1 MLAII
6 KRLLQNSNSKIVLI
20 KMKLT
25 KFFSHRSVLLLLIC
39 GIIILG
45 GTIFYGFIY
54 LMMSPAAK
62 WFVFGVFV
70 YFFFHTIID
79 ILSTHFDNIILKK
92 ANRALDYTII
102 PILFFIKIIRPFVF
116 LIFGFLFLILV
127 GYIMPWGIL
136 KGLGSIFT
144 WDLEQETIW
153 FIVLTLGSIL
163 SVYLAKSLFS
173 LSNRIA
179 FPDSCEK
186 NDYRAVGLDLVK
198 YLLHPKNLIFV
209 MYLLYFC
216 FMSVSGIMQFQ
227 HLGFL
232 VNESVD
238 AAILKSFLVFIAF
251 SNLINKG
258 QDLEIKSKDL
268 YGRLTSL
275 IDADY

>member
-6 KRLLQNSNSKIVLI
+6 KRLLQNSNSKIGLI

-39 GIIILG
+39 GIIFLG
-45 GTIFYGFIY
+45 GIIFYGFIY

-70 YFFFHTIID
+70 YFILYTIID
-79 ILSTHFDNIILKK
+79 ILSTHFDNMILKK
-92 ANRALDYTII
+92 ANRALDYTLI
-102 PILFFIKIIRPFVF
+102 PILFFIKIIRPCVF

-127 GYIMPWGIL
+127 GYILPWGIL

-144 WDLEQETIW
+144 WDLEHETIW
-153 FIVLTLGSIL
+153 FIVLTLGSIF

-227 HLGFL
+227 HLEFL

-258 QDLEIKSKDL
+258 QDLDVESKEL
-268 YGRLTSL
+268 FIRITTL
-275 IDADY
+275 INTD

>member
-1 MLAII
+1 
-6 KRLLQNSNSKIVLI
+6 
-20 KMKLT
+20 MKLT

-39 GIIILG
+39 GIIVLG
-45 GTIFYGFIY
+45 GIIFYGFIY

-79 ILSTHFDNIILKK
+79 ILSTHFDNMILKK
-92 ANRALDYTII
+92 ANRALDYTLI
-102 PILFFIKIIRPFVF
+102 PILFFIKIIRPCVF
-116 LIFGFLFLILV
+116 LVFGFLFLILV
-127 GYIMPWGIL
+127 GYILPWEIL
-136 KGLGSIFT
+136 KGFGSIFA
-144 WDLEQETIW
+144 WDLEHETIW

-258 QDLEIKSKDL
+258 QDLDVESKELFD
-268 YGRLTSL
+268 RLISL
-275 IDADY
+275 IDAD

>member
-79 ILSTHFDNIILKK
+79 ILSTHFDNMILKK
-92 ANRALDYTII
+92 ANRALDYTLI
-102 PILFFIKIIRPFVF
+102 PILFFIKIIRPCVF
-116 LIFGFLFLILV
+116 LVFGFLFLILV
-127 GYIMPWGIL
+127 GYILPWEIL
-136 KGLGSIFT
+136 KGFGSIFA
-144 WDLEQETIW
+144 WDLEHETIW

-163 SVYLAKSLFS
+163 SVYLAKSTFS

-238 AAILKSFLVFIAF
+238 TAILKSFLVFIAF

-258 QDLEIKSKDL
+258 QDLDVESKEL
-268 YGRLTSL
+268 FNRIATL
-275 IDADY
+275 INTD

>member
-92 ANRALDYTII
+92 ANRALDYTLI

-179 FPDSCEK
+179 FPDSCDK
-186 NDYRAVGLDLVK
+186 NDYRAVGLDIVK

-258 QDLEIKSKDL
+258 QDLDVESKEL
-268 YGRLTSL
+268 FIRITTL
-275 IDADY
+275 INTD

>member
-1 MLAII
+1 
-6 KRLLQNSNSKIVLI
+6 
-20 KMKLT
+20 MKLT

-45 GTIFYGFIY
+45 GIIFYGFIY

-70 YFFFHTIID
+70 YFFIYTIMD
-79 ILSTHFDNIILKK
+79 VLSTHFDNMILKK
-92 ANRALDYTII
+92 ANRALDYTLI
-102 PILFFIKIIRPFVF
+102 PVLFFIKITQPCVF
-116 LIFGFLFLILV
+116 MIFGFLFLILV
-127 GYIMPWGIL
+127 GYILPWWIL

-144 WDLEQETIW
+144 WDLEHETIW

-163 SVYLAKSLFS
+163 SVYLAKSIFS

-179 FPDSCEK
+179 FTDSYGK
-186 NDYRAVGLDLVK
+186 NDYRTIGLDLVK

-216 FMSVSGIMQFQ
+216 FMSISGIMQFQ

-232 VNESVD
+232 VNECVD

-258 QDLEIKSKDL
+258 QDLDVESKEL
-268 YGRLTSL
+268 FERISSL
-275 IDADY
+275 INAD

>member
-1 MLAII
+1 
-6 KRLLQNSNSKIVLI
+6 
-20 KMKLT
+20 MKLT

-45 GTIFYGFIY
+45 GIIFYGFVS

-62 WFVFGVFV
+62 WFVLGVFV
-70 YFFFHTIID
+70 YFFLYTIID
-79 ILSTHFDNIILKK
+79 ILSTHFDNQILKK
-92 ANRALDYTII
+92 VNRALDYSLI
-102 PILFFIKIIRPFVF
+102 PILFFIKIIRPCVF
-116 LIFGFLFLILV
+116 LIFGAIFLILV
-127 GYIMPWGIL
+127 GYLLPLAIL
-136 KGLGSIFT
+136 KGLGSICS

-163 SVYLAKSLFS
+163 SVYLAKSIFT

-179 FPDSCEK
+179 FTDSYEK
-186 NDYRAVGLDLVK
+186 NDYRTIGLDLVK

-232 VNESVD
+232 INESVD

-258 QDLEIKSKDL
+258 QDLDVESEKLFHRIS
-268 YGRLTSL
+268 SL
-275 IDADY
+275 INAD

>member
-6 KRLLQNSNSKIVLI
+6 KRLLQNSNSKIGLI

-25 KFFSHRSVLLLLIC
+25 KFFSHRSGLLLLIC

-70 YFFFHTIID
+70 YFFLFTIID
-79 ILSTHFDNIILKK
+79 ILSTHFDNMILKK
-92 ANRALDYTII
+92 ANRALGYTII
-102 PILFFIKIIRPFVF
+102 PILFFIKIIRPCVF

-127 GYIMPWGIL
+127 GYILPWGIL
-136 KGLGSIFT
+136 KGFGSIFA
-144 WDLEQETIW
+144 WDLEHETIW

-163 SVYLAKSLFS
+163 SVYLAKSIFS
-173 LSNRIA
+173 ISNRIVQT
-179 FPDSCEK
+179 DSYTK
-186 NDYRAVGLDLVK
+186 NDYRTVGLDLVK

-209 MYLLYFC
+209 MYFLYFC

-232 VNESVD
+232 VNENVD

>member
-1 MLAII
+1 LMLAII
-6 KRLLQNSNSKIVLI
+6 KRLLQNSNRKIGLI
-20 KMKLT
+20 EMKLT

-39 GIIILG
+39 GIIVLG
-45 GTIFYGFIY
+45 GIIFYGFIY

-79 ILSTHFDNIILKK
+79 ILSTHFDNMILKK
-92 ANRALDYTII
+92 ANRALDYTLI
-102 PILFFIKIIRPFVF
+102 PILFFIKIIRPCVF
-116 LIFGFLFLILV
+116 LVFGFLFLILV
-127 GYIMPWGIL
+127 GYILPWEIL
-136 KGLGSIFT
+136 KGFGSIFA
-144 WDLEQETIW
+144 WDLEHETIW

-258 QDLEIKSKDL
+258 QDLDVESKELFD
-268 YGRLTSL
+268 RLISL
-275 IDADY
+275 IDAD